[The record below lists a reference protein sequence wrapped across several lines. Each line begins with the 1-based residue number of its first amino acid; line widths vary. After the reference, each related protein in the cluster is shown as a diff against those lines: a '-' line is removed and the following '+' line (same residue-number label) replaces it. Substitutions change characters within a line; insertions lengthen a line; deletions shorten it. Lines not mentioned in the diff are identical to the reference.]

1 MSEKYTDTDRIY
13 LIKYLNQLFKD
24 NSKIFSDIFSEKFSD
39 DYFEKISEIYSE
51 DFSDHILNKLNSFF
65 NNKEFTMSYA
75 NGYSYV
81 FKDIYVKKSTQYDQS
96 FAYDVQY
103 TSIHLST
110 SHSRTHEQFLNL
122 SIMSSFNVVS
132 MTYTTKFKL
141 NLL

>member
-1 MSEKYTDTDRIY
+1 MNKNL
-13 LIKYLNQLFKD
+13 LIKYLNGLFKD

-39 DYFEKISEIYSE
+39 DYFEKVSEIYS
-51 DFSDHILNKLNSFF
+51 DNFSDHILNKLNSFF
-65 NNKEFTMSYA
+65 NNKEFTKTYV
-75 NGYSYV
+75 NGNSYV
-81 FKDIYVKKSTQYDQS
+81 IKDIYMKKNTQS

-110 SHSRTHEQFLNL
+110 FHSRTHEQFLNL

-132 MTYTTKFKL
+132 MTYTTKVKL